1 MELNNIKLIESNT
14 NNDEIKNEFYNNHSD
29 KEELFKIDKNKNI
42 LVNKENILNADK
54 YKIQL
59 KEENKNVLK
68 QLEKKKIINLNKGE
82 NIGNTAKNINNT
94 NKKGIE
100 NISTNINSEFKNIVF
115 DVKAHIEKKDVEIVE
130 IFPDGNCLYRS
141 ISFFFI

>member
-68 QLEKKKIINLNKGE
+68 QL
-82 NIGNTAKNINNT
+82 
-94 NKKGIE
+94 
-100 NISTNINSEFKNIVF
+100 
-115 DVKAHIEKKDVEIVE
+115 
-130 IFPDGNCLYRS
+130 
-141 ISFFFI
+141 